1 MQPTC
6 HCGCVGTHQNLSYM
20 RALQAL
26 ASLGFDK
33 INTLLNREITRGKQK
48 WNIEITIEIRKEYNT
63 NQFSSVKEY

>member
-1 MQPTC
+1 M
-6 HCGCVGTHQNLSYM
+6 
-20 RALQAL
+20 
-26 ASLGFDK
+26 FDK